1 MEAKIE
7 ILEEKIKSIESK
19 LEDLE
24 CIVCI
29 GCKNK
34 YNYNLPLCD
43 LCEHPVCYS
52 CIQPDPN
59 PGCPRKICTIIY
71 QMLTNTKTD

>member
-1 MEAKIE
+1 MEEKIE
-7 ILEEKIKSIESK
+7 ILEEKIKELEDK

-34 YNYNLPLCD
+34 YNYTLPLCE

-52 CIQPDPN
+52 CIQL
-59 PGCPRKICTIIY
+59 GSYCPRKICTIIY
-71 QMLTNTKTD
+71 QMLKDTKTD

>member
-24 CIVCI
+24 CIIVCI

-52 CIQPDPN
+52 CIQEG
-59 PGCPRKICTIIY
+59 PGCPRKICAIIY
-71 QMLTNTKTD
+71 QMLKDTKTD